1 MNEKELKALQ
11 DEIKNEQKKQTELI
25 AELKK
30 VTDEVKGLEIAK
42 KFEGIAANID
52 TLSAQADAIQLAMK
66 DSKMGEQDP
75 FNELKKFM
83 TDKSKVAEL
92 KRRGAKAEFQI
103 KAGSTMTAAT
113 NLSSGT
119 YENRV
124 VIPFREIGV
133 GKAPDRKPTLLDL
146 ISAGNINSDMDTWVE
161 RSARTISAA
170 SVAEGSKYIQSDL
183 TYINKSQKVER
194 IGHYFKVQNICLEDW
209 DQFSSEIRN
218 EGFTGVELE
227 IERQVFAGTGT
238 TPEMQGI
245 TDAGIASAFTST
257 SLSGETGVLTPD
269 IFGAMRAAIMQ
280 IREANYEGTAIFI
293 HPSSGAAMDLAKDS
307 NGAYVLPPFISAD
320 RTLVKGIPIYESTLV
335 TAGNML
341 VGDFRKDLLLM
352 KRGIE
357 IGIFDQNEDDPL
369 YDRKTIV
376 VSCRAVNRIKSPDY
390 NAFVYDE
397 IKDIIAAIE
406 KVIA

>member
-1 MNEKELKALQ
+1 L
-11 DEIKNEQKKQTELI
+11 
-25 AELKK
+25 
-30 VTDEVKGLEIAK
+30 
-42 KFEGIAANID
+42 
-52 TLSAQADAIQLAMK
+52 
-66 DSKMGEQDP
+66 
-75 FNELKKFM
+75 
-83 TDKSKVAEL
+83 
-92 KRRGAKAEFQI
+92 
-103 KAGSTMTAAT
+103 
-113 NLSSGT
+113 
-119 YENRV
+119 
-124 VIPFREIGV
+124 
-133 GKAPDRKPTLLDL
+133 
-146 ISAGNINSDMDTWVE
+146 
-161 RSARTISAA
+161 
-170 SVAEGSKYIQSDL
+170 
-183 TYINKSQKVER
+183 
-194 IGHYFKVQNICLEDW
+194 
-209 DQFSSEIRN
+209 SEIRN
-218 EGFTGVELE
+218 EGYTGVELE

-245 TDAGIASAFTST
+245 TDAGIAAAFTST